1 MVLRN
6 LTSEHKRQCVRT
18 QVLVIG
24 AGVAG
29 LLVASQLQQR
39 GIQTVLVESGSDVRG
54 PDPHPLNEAVI
65 DGQPYGGA
73 LRGRQRG
80 LGGTSAVWGG
90 AMLPFLPCDLESHT
104 AGWPVDWP
112 VTYQELDAEFGEIER
127 LFHLQSGPYE
137 VEEVLTARQA
147 DPHFILRSA
156 KWPAFSLRN
165 VARVLAS
172 AIRSQGLEVWLE
184 ATATRFQLDEQG
196 HLSKVIAASQSGAE
210 LEIEA
215 EEVVIAAGAIESTR
229 LLLLLDAQHGNRV
242 FASQDQLGRYFCD
255 HLSSAAAVVLPTN
268 LVRLNETFG
277 FRFVE
282 GGGMRDLRLEPSP
295 SLRRQLRLPGA
306 FAHITA
312 PTSGESGFSALRKIY
327 RDLQSNSFVQ
337 WRTVGALSLDM
348 GWLLQ
353 AVWWRF
359 TKRRLLYPRHSSFEL
374 VAVIEQMPNP
384 NNRVSL
390 ADNRHDVYGNPLAK
404 ITWRTSEEDFA
415 TFRTMQQMLCN
426 WWPRSRFAK
435 LGRLQATPESVW
447 RDHLHRGCDIFH
459 PGGTTRMG
467 RNAATGIVDANLRT
481 FRVSNLHVVSTSTFP
496 SGGGANPTFMLMA
509 FALRAAH
516 RLAAQLEQR
525 PLHLINAVRTGHLA
539 QPTENEVPQE
549 P

>member
-6 LTSEHKRQCVRT
+6 LTTGHKRQSVRT
-18 QVLVIG
+18 QALVIG

-39 GIQTVLVESGSDVRG
+39 GIRTVLVESGSDVRG
-54 PDPHPLNEAVI
+54 PDPHPLNEAVL
-65 DGQPYGGA
+65 DGQPYQGA

-90 AMLPFLPCDLESHT
+90 ALLPFLPCDLEPHT

-112 VTYQELDAEFGEIER
+112 VTYQELEAEFGEIER
-127 LFHLQSGPYE
+127 LFRLQSGPYE
-137 VEEVLTARQA
+137 VEPLLTAHEA
-147 DPHFILRSA
+147 DQRFILRSA
-156 KWPAFSLRN
+156 KWPAFRLRN

-196 HLSKVIAASQSGAE
+196 HLSKVTAASQSGAE

-229 LLLLLDAQHGNRV
+229 LLLLLDAQQGSRL
-242 FASQDQLGRYFCD
+242 FAPQDQLGRFLCD

-268 LVRLNETFG
+268 WVKLNETFG
-277 FRFVE
+277 IRFVE
-282 GGGMRDLRLEPSP
+282 RGGMRDLRLEPSP

-306 FAHITA
+306 FAHIAA
-312 PTSGESGFSALRKIY
+312 PASAESGFSALRKIY
-327 RDLQSNSFVQ
+327 RDLQRNSFVQ
-337 WRTVGALSLDM
+337 WRTVGALSRDM
-348 GWLLQ
+348 GWLSR
-353 AVWWRF
+353 AVLWRF
-359 TKRRLLYPRHSSFEL
+359 TKRRLLYPRHPRFEL
-374 VAVIEQMPNP
+374 MAVIEQMPNP

-390 ADNRHDVYGNPLAK
+390 ADNQHDVYGNPLAK

-415 TFRTMQQMLCN
+415 TFQTIQQAICN
-426 WWPRSRFAK
+426 WWPYSRFAK
-435 LGRLQATPESVW
+435 LGRLQATPESMW
-447 RDHLHRGCDIFH
+447 RDRLREGCDIFH

-467 RNAATGIVDANLRT
+467 RSAATGIVDANLRA

-509 FALRAAH
+509 FALRAANQI
-516 RLAAQLEQR
+516 ASQLERRSAPSIPSTQSAR
-525 PLHLINAVRTGHLA
+525 AT
-539 QPTENEVPQE
+539 
-549 P
+549 

>member
-6 LTSEHKRQCVRT
+6 LAKTGHKRQSVRT

-24 AGVAG
+24 AGIAG
-29 LLVASQLQQR
+29 LLVASRLRQR
-39 GIQTVLVESGSDVRG
+39 GIRTVVVESGSDVRG
-54 PDPHPLNEAVI
+54 PDPHPLNEAVL
-65 DGQPYGGA
+65 DGQPYQGA
-73 LRGRQRG
+73 RRGRQRG

-90 AMLPFLPCDLESHT
+90 ALLPFLPCDLDSHT

-112 VTYQELDAEFGEIER
+112 VTYRELEAEFGEIER
-127 LFHLQSGPYE
+127 LFQLQSGPCE
-137 VEEVLTARQA
+137 VEEAPTAHEA
-147 DPHFILRSA
+147 DQHFVVRSA
-156 KWPAFSLRN
+156 KWPAFRLRN

-196 HLSKVIAASQSGAE
+196 HLLKITAASQSGAE

-229 LLLLLDAQHGNRV
+229 LLLLLDAQHGKRV

-268 LVRLNETFG
+268 QVKLNETFG
-277 FRFVE
+277 LRFVE

-306 FAHITA
+306 FAHVTA
-312 PTSGESGFSALRKIY
+312 PTSGESGFSALRKTY

-337 WRTVGALSLDM
+337 WRTVGALSRDM

-353 AVWWRF
+353 AVLWRF
-359 TKRRLLYPRHSSFEL
+359 AKRRLLYPRNSSFEL

-384 NNRVSL
+384 NNRISL

-415 TFRTMQQMLCN
+415 TFRTIQQALCS
-426 WWPRSRFAK
+426 WWPHSRFAK
-435 LGRLQATPESVW
+435 LGRLQAMPESVW
-447 RDHLHRGCDIFH
+447 GDRLHQGCDIFH
-459 PGGTTRMG
+459 PSGTTRMG
-467 RNAATGIVDANLRT
+467 RSAATGIVDANLRT
-481 FRVSNLHVVSTSTFP
+481 FRVPNLHVVSTSTFP
-496 SGGGANPTFMLMA
+496 SSGGANPTFMLMA
-509 FALRAAH
+509 FALRAAN
-516 RLAAQLEQR
+516 RLAARLER
-525 PLHLINAVRTGHLA
+525 RTALS
-539 QPTENEVPQE
+539 VPSTRSTRTA
-549 P
+549 